1 MILLVVREN
10 IILWVKVAEYVG
22 GYHLGLQLLGEVLIY
37 HWLLR
42 VACVLLTARE
52 GALEPALL
60 VKAP

>member
-1 MILLVVREN
+1 MLLLVVIEN
-10 IILWVKVAEYVG
+10 IILRVKVEKYVG
-22 GYHLGLQLLGEVLIY
+22 GNKIGLQLLSQVLKY

-42 VACVLLTARE
+42 VACVLLPARE

>member
-1 MILLVVREN
+1 M
-10 IILWVKVAEYVG
+10 ILWVKVAEYVG

-52 GALEPALL
+52 GALKPALL